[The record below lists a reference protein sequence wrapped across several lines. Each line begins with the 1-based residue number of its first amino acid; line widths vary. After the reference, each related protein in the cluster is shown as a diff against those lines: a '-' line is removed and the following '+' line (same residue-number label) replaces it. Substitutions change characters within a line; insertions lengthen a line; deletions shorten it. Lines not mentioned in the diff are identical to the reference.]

1 MGKIVW
7 SKRAL
12 DDLDIIFEFISSDSS
27 RYAHSTIE
35 KITQST
41 DIIINQPRVGRVVP
55 EFKEENL
62 RELIVGNYRII
73 YELVDHNQVVVLT
86 VHHSSRKM
94 KHLNL
99 F

>member
-1 MGKIVW
+1 MGKVVW

-12 DDLDIIFEFISSDSS
+12 NDLDVIFEFISSDSS

-35 KITQST
+35 KVTQST
-41 DIIINQPRVGRVVP
+41 DILKNQPRAGRVVP

-62 RELIVGNYRII
+62 RELIVCNYRII
-73 YELVDHNQVVVLT
+73 YELADHNQIVVLT

-94 KHLNL
+94 KYLKL